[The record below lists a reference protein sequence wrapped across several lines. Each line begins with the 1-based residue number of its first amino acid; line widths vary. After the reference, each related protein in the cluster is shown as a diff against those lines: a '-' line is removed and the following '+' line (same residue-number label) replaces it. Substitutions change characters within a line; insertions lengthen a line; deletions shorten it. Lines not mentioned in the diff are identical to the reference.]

1 MKRQCDTYK
10 VIDVLVR
17 LPEFLTYA
25 YTGFQKFLERN
36 RGNQIPQEIMDL
48 FFSIRHF
55 LNMYDCSDTG
65 YVIYSEHN
73 AEGEFLVR
81 LYCVDPSNNIKERL
95 AQGRSTVFFSATLLP
110 VNYFKEMLSGNIN
123 DYAVYALSP
132 FDTGNRCVIVG
143 RDVSS
148 RYTRRGIKEYEKI
161 SRYIEHIVKAHPGK
175 YMVFFPSY
183 TYMEAVYEQFFAM
196 YSDKIRVVM
205 QDRFMKESDKEE
217 FLSLFSDSD
226 IEGSLIG
233 FCVNGGIFSEGI
245 DLKNESLIGTVIVG
259 TGLPMVCREREIL
272 KNYFDECGRDG
283 YAYSYIYQGMNK
295 VLQAAGRVI
304 RTEQDKGVIILLDDR
319 FLTRDYVNLYPREW
333 DKIHNTTLE
342 NVDCLLSDFW
352 KNLVQ

>member
-1 MKRQCDTYK
+1 M
-10 VIDVLVR
+10 
-17 LPEFLTYA
+17 
-25 YTGFQKFLERN
+25 
-36 RGNQIPQEIMDL
+36 
-48 FFSIRHF
+48 
-55 LNMYDCSDTG
+55 
-65 YVIYSEHN
+65 
-73 AEGEFLVR
+73 
-81 LYCVDPSNNIKERL
+81 
-95 AQGRSTVFFSATLLP
+95 FFSATLLP

-283 YAYSYIYQGMNK
+283 YAYSYIYPGMNK

-342 NVDCLLSDFW
+342 NVGCLLSDFW